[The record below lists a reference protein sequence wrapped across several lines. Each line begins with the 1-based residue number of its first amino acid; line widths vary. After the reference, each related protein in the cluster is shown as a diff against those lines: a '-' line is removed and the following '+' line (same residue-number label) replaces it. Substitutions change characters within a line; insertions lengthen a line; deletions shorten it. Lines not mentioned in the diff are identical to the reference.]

1 MMDAKLRR
9 RLALLS
15 ILLIV
20 GVIAGAA
27 IIVLGADRAMP
38 GSNNAYFSVVKPSQ
52 TGKSSAQITLQ
63 QAQFDQRA
71 NNLTTIAIKD
81 NRVSTILA
89 GKNYTVLAI
98 AVLTPSP
105 APANSSNDTTGLV
118 VKVEGLFYMI
128 NIDAP
133 NEKVISVEQ
142 LTCYGSGCNA

>member
-27 IIVLGADRAMP
+27 IIVLGADKAMP
-38 GSNNAYFSVVKPSQ
+38 GSSNAYFSVVKPSQ
-52 TGKSSAQITLQ
+52 TGKSSDQITLQ

-81 NRVSTILA
+81 NA
-89 GKNYTVLAI
+89 
-98 AVLTPSP
+98 
-105 APANSSNDTTGLV
+105 
-118 VKVEGLFYMI
+118 
-128 NIDAP
+128 
-133 NEKVISVEQ
+133 
-142 LTCYGSGCNA
+142 

>member
-1 MMDAKLRR
+1 MMDARLRR

-27 IIVLGADRAMP
+27 IIVLGADKVMP
-38 GSNNAYFSVVKPSQ
+38 GSNNGYISVVKPSQ
-52 TGKSSAQITLQ
+52 TGESSDQITLQ

-71 NNLTTIAIKD
+71 NNLTAIANKD
-81 NRVSTILA
+81 QRVSSILV

-98 AVLTPSP
+98 AVLAASP
-105 APANSSNDTTGLV
+105 APAEGSNNTTGLF
-118 VKVEGLFYMI
+118 VKAEGQFYLI
-128 NIDAP
+128 NIDIA

-142 LTCYGSGCNA
+142 LSCYGSGCND

>member
-9 RLALLS
+9 RFALLS
-15 ILLIV
+15 ILLII

-27 IIVLGADRAMP
+27 IIVIGANKAMP
-38 GSNNAYFSVVKPSQ
+38 GSSNAYFSVVKPSQ
-52 TGKSSAQITLQ
+52 TGKSSDQLTLQ

-81 NRVSTILA
+81 NRVSAILA

-105 APANSSNDTTGLV
+105 APANSTGLV

-128 NIDAP
+128 NIDVP

-142 LTCYGSGCNA
+142 LTCYGLGCNA

>member
-1 MMDAKLRR
+1 MMDTKLRQ

-15 ILLIV
+15 ILLII
-20 GVIAGAA
+20 GVVAGAA
-27 IIVLGADRAMP
+27 IIVIGANKAMP
-38 GSNNAYFSVVKPSQ
+38 GSSNAYFSVVKPSQ
-52 TGKSSAQITLQ
+52 TGKSSLQ

-81 NRVSTILA
+81 NRVSSILT

-105 APANSSNDTTGLV
+105 APANGFNDTTGLV
-118 VKVEGLFYMI
+118 VKVEGQFYMI
-128 NIDAP
+128 NIDEV